1 MYLVLQGRVAI
12 SIQGT
17 VVERVGP
24 GGMFGEMALVDD
36 SPRAATVTA
45 ESACLFL
52 TINRNDFLSLVR
64 SNPAFAVSL
73 LRAVAERLR
82 NMTSAAN

>member
-17 VVERVGP
+17 VVERVTP
-24 GGMFGEMALVDD
+24 GSMFGEMALVDQ
-36 SPRAATVTA
+36 SPRAATATA
-45 ESACLFL
+45 ETPCMFL

-64 SNPAFAVSL
+64 SNPAFAVSML
-73 LRAVAERLR
+73 KAVSERLR